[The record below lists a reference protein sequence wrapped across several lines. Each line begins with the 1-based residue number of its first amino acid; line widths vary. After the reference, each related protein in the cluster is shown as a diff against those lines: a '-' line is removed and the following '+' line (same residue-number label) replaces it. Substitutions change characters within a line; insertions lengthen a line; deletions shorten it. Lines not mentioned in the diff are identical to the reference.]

1 MNKDKPNQVISL
13 FNKID
18 SQTLALKRKLQST
31 PIPQIVENQSL
42 QALEAKQTH
51 TKHTLRSTQPSSAHL
66 EAIPQSIEDD
76 QPVQIQPVQSQPVQS
91 QPVQSQPVQPKPTS
105 IPSMSTPLPKNNTM
119 QRALEAFFD
128 QQEVPKDTLDQLQLS
143 ANSLSLQRQSLID
156 QIVQAPRN
164 SLEQNQLIKELKAKF
179 GLGADIRI
187 LYLALDH
194 DTEGIVLEAFKNMES
209 LAPLLNEQ
217 TKMKIK
223 TKIKQIEIR
232 TFQPKIL
239 EAVQR
244 LSQLLK

>member
-1 MNKDKPNQVISL
+1 MSKDKPNQVISL

-18 SQTLALKRKLQST
+18 SQSLALKRKLQST
-31 PIPQIVENQSL
+31 PVPQIVENQSI
-42 QALEAKQTH
+42 QALEAKH
-51 TKHTLRSTQPSSAHL
+51 TYTQSSTSHL
-66 EAIPQSIEDD
+66 EEIPRSIEDE
-76 QPVQIQPVQSQPVQS
+76 QPVQTQPVQTQPVQT
-91 QPVQSQPVQPKPTS
+91 QPVQTQPVQTQPVQAKSTT

-143 ANSLSLQRQSLID
+143 ANSLSLQRQNLID

-217 TKMKIK
+217 TKLKIK

-232 TFQPKIL
+232 TFQPKVL